1 MKPII
6 VNYSEIRKIRTLFE
20 TGDFILLAKMQYCKW
35 HSAKDFSL
43 KEDYYCIVPKDYE
56 EIIKVL
62 IY

>member
-35 HSAKDFSL
+35 HIATDFSL
-43 KEDYYCIVPKDYE
+43 KEDFYTLVHKDYE
-56 EIIKVL
+56 EIIKDIL
-62 IY
+62 K